1 MQANFQLLL
10 VCFQTHEFFYSPPP
24 LPFVRLKFCKSVILI
39 KWRFFCISINSPLM
53 SRILKICCY
62 CWHSLDDSIL
72 KLLKQRRHYFFQV
85 RICSST
91 SGGLFFP
98 QELVQRCLHFAAAL
112 LCFPLSR
119 HGTTLWQLSVVLLRD
134 YSWKEAKLS
143 PLFKNCVPWGT
154 SPTAEVQ
161 K

>member
-1 MQANFQLLL
+1 MN
-10 VCFQTHEFFYSPPP
+10 FFYSPPP

-119 HGTTLWQLSVVLLRD
+119 HGTTLWQLFVVLLRD